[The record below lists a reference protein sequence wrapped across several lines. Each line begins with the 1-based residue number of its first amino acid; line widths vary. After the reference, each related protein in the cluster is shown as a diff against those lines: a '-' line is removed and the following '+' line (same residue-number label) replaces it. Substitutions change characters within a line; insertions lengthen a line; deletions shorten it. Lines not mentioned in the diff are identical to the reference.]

1 MSPISPNSS
10 TTAPIMGGDNKIY
23 NFVIPFF
30 GHYYSILNM
39 STLSSA
45 VEKKNFKEM
54 KHFDI

>member
-1 MSPISPNSS
+1 
-10 TTAPIMGGDNKIY
+10 MGGGGNKIY
-23 NFVIPFF
+23 NFVISFF